1 MNDSIFKIHQW
12 PCWKLLR
19 YTDPSFVGAIVAH
32 NRLTWD
38 IFCDNEVNDGEKC
51 LRRYQEHYELVRE
64 VVPQERLL
72 EWEVAEGWDGLCEFL
87 GVERPGGGFPRINDR
102 DEIVRN
108 HLRIVCEGVFRSC
121 LNGLSFG
128 AGIWVPLLVWWLW
141 WA

>member
-72 EWEVAEGWDGLCEFL
+72 EWEVAEGWDGLCEFWVWRGL
-87 GVERPGGGFPRINDR
+87 GVGSR
-102 DEIVRN
+102 
-108 HLRIVCEGVFRSC
+108 
-121 LNGLSFG
+121 GLMIG
-128 AGIWVPLLVWWLW
+128 MRL
-141 WA
+141 